1 MSGEPSGEHGA
12 DRERIDRLKAL
23 QKAERALERGNAEGV
38 AEYLRET
45 PSPDR
50 RFLLELAD
58 VLVPGPHGHPDWRLV
73 FQHRRPG
80 NPKSSFDTEWN
91 LYVLGKSAERFHA
104 RAKRMLKSGS
114 LRKRVNGR
122 LAQRYNV
129 SDAQV
134 EAALKW
140 YRQRFG
146 IQSGD

>member
-1 MSGEPSGEHGA
+1 M
-12 DRERIDRLKAL
+12 KAL

-58 VLVPGPHGHPDWRLV
+58 VCASLGHTAIPIGDLIFSIADGV
-73 FQHRRPG
+73 T
-80 NPKSSFDTEWN
+80 PKSTFDTEWD
-91 LYVLGKSAERFHA
+91 LYVLGKTAELFHA
-104 RAKRMLKSGS
+104 CAKRMLKSRS